1 MTRTLQKR
9 FWLLLSPAL
18 VGIGGVWFSRQQG
31 VFELGGQAWPAAL
44 AVVLF
49 FLAIV
54 FAAAVPILGRAIFA
68 HRVRHRRQVS
78 EDEFGRFQQRQL
90 LVVMAT
96 PYLALAAYALAV
108 PGFYLAGTVL
118 AMLYALYYHYPSQ
131 QRTGFD
137 RRLFRVR

>member
-1 MTRTLQKR
+1 MNRTLQKR

-18 VGIGGVWFSRQQG
+18 AGIGGVWFSRQQG
-31 VFELGGQAWPAAL
+31 AFGPDGQVWPAAL

-49 FLAIV
+49 ILAVV
-54 FAAAVPILGRAIFA
+54 FAAAVPILGRAVFA
-68 HRVRHRRQVS
+68 HRVRHRRRVS
-78 EDEFGRFQQRQL
+78 EDEFCRFQQRQL
-90 LVVMAT
+90 LAVMAT

-108 PGFYLAGTVL
+108 PGFYMAGTAL

-137 RRLFRVR
+137 RRIFRVQ

>member
-9 FWLLLSPAL
+9 FWLLLIPAL
-18 VGIGGVWFSRQQG
+18 VGIGGVWFSRQKGFFGPG
-31 VFELGGQAWPAAL
+31 VQIGPAAL

-49 FLAIV
+49 VLAVV
-54 FAAAVPILGRAIFA
+54 FAAAVPILGRAVFA
-68 HRVRHRRQVS
+68 HRVRHSSRVS
-78 EDEFGRFQQRQL
+78 EDEFYRFQQHQIL
-90 LVVMAT
+90 AVMAT

-108 PGFYLAGTVL
+108 PSFYLTGTLL

-137 RRLFRVR
+137 RRIFRVR